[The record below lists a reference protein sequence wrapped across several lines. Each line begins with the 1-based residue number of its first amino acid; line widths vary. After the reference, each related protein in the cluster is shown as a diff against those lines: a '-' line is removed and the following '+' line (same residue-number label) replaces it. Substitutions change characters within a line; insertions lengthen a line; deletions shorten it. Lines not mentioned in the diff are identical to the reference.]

1 MHTII
6 QNMETLRIMNL
17 LLESEGAIELACHV
31 ICTSSDKLNEYQKER
46 IMSVLKDDD
55 ERHEPRSI
63 ELACHVI
70 CTSSDKLNEYQKER
84 MMSVLKDDDER
95 HEPQSPP
102 SPFLWAQAPHDS
114 YPESMDL
121 LMPEVKPDTLLENS
135 CGICGASYVDHGEL
149 ACNDYGCLY
158 NVRNGFGE
166 GEDYEDDHEAVH
178 EDAEADEDADAEDA
192 HAEDAAED
200 ADADAETE
208 EESSPSGASPAALP
222 VDNWVQCDC
231 CDTWRKVASLENI
244 TNEWFCSDIKKAC
257 RAPSEAENHWP
268 ATRAKY
274 AVRFCDTGYGYYKGY
289 EHKTYEGNRVPSHME
304 CLKILAERKKITLEE
319 LYTTRPENYFGKEY
333 DNFIRVMHGNTRS
346 AYNYFWR

>member
-1 MHTII
+1 MLTSSPIMHTII

-46 IMSVLKDDD
+46 IMSVLKDD
-55 ERHEPRSI
+55 H
-63 ELACHVI
+63 
-70 CTSSDKLNEYQKER
+70 
-84 MMSVLKDDDER
+84 ER

-102 SPFLWAQAPHDS
+102 SPFLWAEAPHDS
-114 YPESMDL
+114 YPESLDL

-166 GEDYEDDHEAVH
+166 DAAHEH
-178 EDAEADEDADAEDA
+178 EDADATDEED
-192 HAEDAAED
+192 
-200 ADADAETE
+200 
-208 EESSPSGASPAALP
+208 SSPSASPVDWVKCDTCDTLFAHTDTDTEEDSSPSAP
-222 VDNWVQCDC
+222 VEEKDNWVQCDT
-231 CDTWRKVASLENI
+231 CDSWRKIDSLENM
-244 TNEWFCSDIKKAC
+244 TNEWHCSYIKKAC
-257 RAPSEAENHWP
+257 RAPSEAE
-268 ATRAKY
+268 
-274 AVRFCDTGYGYYKGY
+274 TGYGYYKRY

-319 LYTTRPENYFGKEY
+319 LYKTRPENYFGKEY
-333 DNFIRVMHGNTRS
+333 DTFSRFMHGNKYS
-346 AYNYFWR
+346 AYTYFWR